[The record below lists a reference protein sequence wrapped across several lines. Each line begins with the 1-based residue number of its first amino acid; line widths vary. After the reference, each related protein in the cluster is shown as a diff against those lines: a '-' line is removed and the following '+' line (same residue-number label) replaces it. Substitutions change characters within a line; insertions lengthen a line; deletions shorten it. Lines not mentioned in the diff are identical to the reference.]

1 MLYNIYLII
10 PKDLKNKDLQKSFVY
25 VCSNKYKEC
34 KFITEYNNYIKQNK
48 INGKYKLIY
57 NNGGLDNFNI
67 VLLESVNCN
76 KDEIGMY
83 KMYQQT
89 TVNNTIDVIKKIV
102 NHP

>member
-1 MLYNIYLII
+1 MIYNIYLII
-10 PKDLKNKDLQKSFVY
+10 PKDLQNKQLDQSFVY
-25 VCSNKYKEC
+25 ASSTKTC
-34 KFITEYNNYIKQNK
+34 KFINDYKHSIKRNK
-48 INGKYKLIY
+48 INGRYKFIH

-67 VLLESVNCN
+67 VLLESVDCN